1 MRVTALAL
9 TVALAAGGC
18 AWIRDQ
24 MRPEGPPPF
33 YAPARAGYATIE
45 VDQVELAGGDL
56 NFRLLIGA
64 VDGGVV
70 LDRRMVPNTNVELE
84 HALDCDAGTELRHIF
99 VDSFV
104 WEPGP
109 SDLIELRPDMWY
121 GMHERFPIF
130 IRDRDGGGLPDC
142 VDAIFTLHLESALNP
157 HVPFRVRGARRVVP
171 GNDGGQPDA
180 GQL

>member
-1 MRVTALAL
+1 MRLKVLAC

-24 MRPEGPPPF
+24 LRPAGPPPF
-33 YAPARAGYATIE
+33 YPPVPVGYATIE

-56 NFRLLIGA
+56 SFRLLVSA

-121 GMHERFPIF
+121 GLFERFPIF
-130 IRDRDGGGLPDC
+130 LHDPDGGTPDC

-157 HVPFRVRGARRVVP
+157 HLPFRLRAARVVP
-171 GNDGGQPDA
+171 GSDAGQPDA
-180 GQL
+180 SQF